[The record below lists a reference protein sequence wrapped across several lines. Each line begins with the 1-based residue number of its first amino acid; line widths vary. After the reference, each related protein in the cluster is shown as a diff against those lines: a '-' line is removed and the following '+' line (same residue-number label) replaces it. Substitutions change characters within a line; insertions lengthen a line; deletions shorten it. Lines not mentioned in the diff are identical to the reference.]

1 MARLKSSM
9 IDSSLTRTAGLILG
23 HANTWGTSIVFPGT
37 ICFLSFHYLL
47 GNDEAVMGQR
57 WTLIPVPTHTFQTY
71 FLTHRIAC
79 FSHKYQVLLQ
89 HLGNQHTL
97 NIIERFRHQ
106 VQISDPQTLTSG
118 RQSWGSFSKELSSI
132 RTCSGFSMVSSQ
144 SLSLLDSFFFEL
156 KELDPSQLFPIL
168 CFRFSFLLKYTGNVL
183 E

>member
-23 HANTWGTSIVFPGT
+23 HANTWRTSIIFPGT
-37 ICFLSFHYLL
+37 ICGFHYLL

-106 VQISDPQTLTSG
+106 VQISDLQTLTSG

-132 RTCSGFSMVSSQ
+132 RTCSGFSMVGSQ
-144 SLSLLDSFFFEL
+144 SLSLLDSFFLDL
-156 KELDPSQLFPIL
+156 KDPSQLFPIL
-168 CFRFSFLLKYTGNVL
+168 CFRFSFLLKCTVNVL

>member
-23 HANTWGTSIVFPGT
+23 HANTWRTSIIFPGT
-37 ICFLSFHYLL
+37 ICGFHYLL

-97 NIIERFRHQ
+97 NITERFRNQ
-106 VQISDPQTLTSG
+106 VQISYLQTLTSG

-168 CFRFSFLLKYTGNVL
+168 CFCFSFLLKCTVNVL